1 MNEEE
6 IVAEIVEDISGVNIE
21 NLPSV
26 LSSQFDKLNLLQ
38 YNVEKSLNMA
48 IEAKIK
54 SEDAHVKMGIFDWS
68 KKDAIKLLQE
78 ASKGLAEGIMTAAE
92 AQKVSFEY
100 QTKLTEITKFLLR
113 LGLSNIAMNRSVVR
127 ELELKLKGASEEEI
141 SDLAKQELKNVI
153 MQLKAQEDIM
163 NKQAKLTDKVKQ
175 QNKLIEFHS
184 EKLFEQEK
192 DLEEQQKKN
201 TKFKQQI
208 SNNED
213 NINSIKKT
221 VKQQEDELIEK
232 NNALDKKYSDIIKQ
246 VNDELLEHKKCFGE
260 QQKKNTKFK
269 QQISNNEDNINN
281 IKKIVKQQED
291 ELIEKNNALD
301 KKYSDIIKQVNDE
314 LSKLEC
320 SISSEINS
328 FDKQLINT
336 ITDLKEGISNKDKE
350 VYNKFIDLQ
359 NRVNSL
365 DIITSKLGWKIGIS
379 IIAIG
384 SLILNILQIC
394 GII

>member
-38 YNVEKSLNMA
+38 YNVEKSLDMA

-54 SEDAHVKMGIFDWS
+54 SEDAYVKMGIFDYS

-127 ELELKLKGASEEEI
+127 ELEIKLKGASEEEI

-269 QQISNNEDNINN
+269 QQISNNEDNINS
-281 IKKIVKQQED
+281 IKKTVKQQED

-384 SLILNILQIC
+384 SLILNVLQIC

>member
-384 SLILNILQIC
+384 SLILNVLQIC

>member
-1 MNEEE
+1 MNEEK

-38 YNVEKSLNMA
+38 YNVKKSLDMA

-54 SEDAHVKMGIFDWS
+54 SEDAHVKMGIFDYS

-221 VKQQEDELIEK
+221 VKQLEDELIEK
-232 NNALDKKYSDIIKQ
+232 IML
-246 VNDELLEHKKCFGE
+246 
-260 QQKKNTKFK
+260 
-269 QQISNNEDNINN
+269 
-281 IKKIVKQQED
+281 
-291 ELIEKNNALD
+291 
-301 KKYSDIIKQVNDE
+301 
-314 LSKLEC
+314 
-320 SISSEINS
+320 
-328 FDKQLINT
+328 
-336 ITDLKEGISNKDKE
+336 
-350 VYNKFIDLQ
+350 
-359 NRVNSL
+359 
-365 DIITSKLGWKIGIS
+365 
-379 IIAIG
+379 
-384 SLILNILQIC
+384 
-394 GII
+394 

>member
-38 YNVEKSLNMA
+38 YNVEKSLDMA

-54 SEDAHVKMGIFDWS
+54 SEDAYVKMGIFDYS

-221 VKQQEDELIEK
+221 VKQQEDE
-232 NNALDKKYSDIIKQ
+232 
-246 VNDELLEHKKCFGE
+246 
-260 QQKKNTKFK
+260 
-269 QQISNNEDNINN
+269 
-281 IKKIVKQQED
+281 
-291 ELIEKNNALD
+291 
-301 KKYSDIIKQVNDE
+301 
-314 LSKLEC
+314 
-320 SISSEINS
+320 
-328 FDKQLINT
+328 
-336 ITDLKEGISNKDKE
+336 
-350 VYNKFIDLQ
+350 
-359 NRVNSL
+359 
-365 DIITSKLGWKIGIS
+365 
-379 IIAIG
+379 
-384 SLILNILQIC
+384 
-394 GII
+394 